1 MYIYLYIYK
10 KDRVTEGT
18 SGLYCHGQMT
28 VPHTVLKTP
37 LTQLVASSRN
47 LSYRDVPDG
56 TPLVRGMCS
65 LLLCAFL

>member
-10 KDRVTEGT
+10 KDKVTEGT

-37 LTQLVASSRN
+37 LTQLVTSS
-47 LSYRDVPDG
+47 
-56 TPLVRGMCS
+56 
-65 LLLCAFL
+65 